1 MLYQLALSKRI
12 QFQHSVLKCACACE
26 SGPLLPLGSHP
37 RPSPW
42 LPDAAVLPPVT
53 HDRSCL
59 RPLLCLFLLHNV
71 FPPDIGMAHFLTIC
85 LTITLLMR
93 ISLTF
98 LTPYLILYRYLYFL
112 YLIFPHRTQHFLTCH
127 LLHCLL
133 QAEYKC
139 QQDKHFCLFSLP
151 RLSPAPR
158 TMHRSEKVLNKYL
171 INE

>member
-1 MLYQLALSKRI
+1 MFSNACVPVNLALCYL
-12 QFQHSVLKCACACE
+12 SVLTRDPPHGSRTLPCCRLLLMTVPAFGLCSACFFC
-26 SGPLLPLGSHP
+26 
-37 RPSPW
+37 
-42 LPDAAVLPPVT
+42 T
-53 HDRSCL
+53 MYI
-59 RPLLCLFLLHNV
+59 
-71 FPPDIGMAHFLTIC
+71 PPDIGMAHFLTIC
-85 LTITLLMR
+85 LTIILLMR

-139 QQDKHFCLFSLP
+139 QQDKHFCRFSLP

-158 TMHRSEKVLNKYL
+158 TMRRSEKVLNKYL

>member
-53 HDRSCL
+53 HDRFCL

-71 FPPDIGMAHFLTIC
+71 FSPGYWHG
-85 LTITLLMR
+85 
-93 ISLTF
+93 SL
-98 LTPYLILYRYLYFL
+98 
-112 YLIFPHRTQHFLTCH
+112 PHH
-127 LLHCLL
+127 LLN
-133 QAEYKC
+133 Y
-139 QQDKHFCLFSLP
+139 HFVNEDFLDLP
-151 RLSPAPR
+151 NTLSY
-158 TMHRSEKVLNKYL
+158 TVQISVLPIPY
-171 INE
+171 IPP